1 MKLLWQENTGN
12 WVHWCS
18 KQSQKGNGLGEKL
31 CSGLGTMQKQSSRN
45 RTDGGEQEEPLPQHY
60 WTTATTLP
68 QHALL
73 VYKTSLR
80 PTQHSGLIG
89 VLGHQSMLWLEQLTK
104 QFVAWLD
111 RIHVTMLF
119 GEWHRLMANWDCY
132 NCSYKN
138 CLHQSV
144 RKGIKVSLTWFGHC
158 RN

>member
-1 MKLLWQENTGN
+1 MKLLWQESTES

-18 KQSQKGNGLGEKL
+18 KQSQKGNGLAEKL
-31 CSGLGTMQKQSSRN
+31 CSGLGTMQEHHSSSGN
-45 RTDGGEQEEPLPQHY
+45 RTDGGEQEEPIPQHY

-89 VLGHQSMLWLEQLTK
+89 VLGHQSMLWLEQLAK

-119 GEWHRLMANWDCY
+119 GEWHQLMANWDCY
-132 NCSYKN
+132 NCRITKTVYIN
-138 CLHQSV
+138 QSE
-144 RKGIKVSLTWFGHC
+144 RESRCH
-158 RN
+158 